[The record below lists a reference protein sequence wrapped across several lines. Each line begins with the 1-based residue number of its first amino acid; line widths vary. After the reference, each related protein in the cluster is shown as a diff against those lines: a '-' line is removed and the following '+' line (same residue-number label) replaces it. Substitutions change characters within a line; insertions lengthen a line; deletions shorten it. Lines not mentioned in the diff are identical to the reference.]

1 MSVAGEPAK
10 VTGMALRKM
19 MAVWAG
25 RRRAVVP
32 AAALGSSTGFGKASK
47 PDRRAHERYISVLRL
62 GKLSD
67 PQDEFVL
74 IRNISAGGMRAEIFS
89 HRKLGERLTID
100 LGNQDP
106 LSGRVVWTGEDAAGV
121 AFDEKIDIRRALARV
136 APPGKRR
143 ARAPRVKVD
152 MSISVVQCHSRTSCL
167 LIDISQGGG
176 KIKTD
181 APLKVG
187 DELTLE
193 IRGFGK
199 VIGTVRWV
207 RDGVVGTAFPFQ
219 LPYRKLASWVAMLNQ
234 QRGPA

>member
-1 MSVAGEPAK
+1 
-10 VTGMALRKM
+10 
-19 MAVWAG
+19 
-25 RRRAVVP
+25 
-32 AAALGSSTGFGKASK
+32 
-47 PDRRAHERYISVLRL
+47 
-62 GKLSD
+62 
-67 PQDEFVL
+67 
-74 IRNISAGGMRAEIFS
+74 MRAEVFS
-89 HRKLGERLTID
+89 ERKLGERLTLD
-100 LGNQDP
+100 LGNADP
-106 LSGRVVWTGEDAAGV
+106 LTGKVVWTDEGTAGLE
-121 AFDEKIDIRRALARV
+121 FDEKIDIRRALARV

-143 ARAPRVKVD
+143 ARAPRVKVG

-176 KIKTD
+176 KIQTD

-199 VIGTVRWV
+199 VVGTVRWV

-219 LPYRKLASWVAMLNQ
+219 LPYRKLASWVATINH

>member
-1 MSVAGEPAK
+1 
-10 VTGMALRKM
+10 MALRNVM
-19 MAVWAG
+19 TMFAG
-25 RRRAVVP
+25 RRGQAVAMASASGP
-32 AAALGSSTGFGKASK
+32 AGLGGAARKQESRS
-47 PDRRAHERYISVLRL
+47 HERYISVLRL
-62 GKLSD
+62 GKLSA
-67 PQDEFVL
+67 PHDEFVL
-74 IRNISAGGMRAEIFS
+74 VRNISAGGMRAEIFS
-89 HRKLGERLTID
+89 HRKLGERLTFD
-100 LGNQDP
+100 LGNEEP
-106 LSGRVVWTGEDAAGV
+106 LSGKVVWTDDGTAGV
-121 AFDEKIDIRRALARV
+121 AFDDKIDIRRALARV

-143 ARAPRVKVD
+143 ARSPRVKVE

-181 APLKVG
+181 APFKVG

-199 VIGTVRWV
+199 VTGKVRWV

-219 LPYRKLASWVAMLNQ
+219 LPYRKLASWVATLNQ